1 MTALSANSK
10 GQLFGLKH
18 STQSLYEIVPDTGSC
33 IETTLP
39 QHSDFPD
46 LEVRGLAF
54 VGFEETESFY
64 VSAIEAPTSP
74 QAILFELDDQTLKL
88 VSPLEGLTDEKAYVD
103 LAGTST
109 ERLFGLHPSNGGSVI
124 KEWAPRTGEQA
135 LKHADHGP
143 PAHGLVI
150 CMAFRHLSDVYK
162 HTGQP
167 QFCF

>member
-1 MTALSANSK
+1 M
-10 GQLFGLKH
+10 
-18 STQSLYEIVPDTGSC
+18 
-33 IETTLP
+33 
-39 QHSDFPD
+39 
-46 LEVRGLAF
+46 
-54 VGFEETESFY
+54 GFEETEKLY

-109 ERLFGLHPSNGGSVI
+109 ERLFGPTHPMGAVSSRNGHR
-124 KEWAPRTGEQA
+124 KHWRTA